1 MTTPSTSRTLTAL
14 AAVNLVLA
22 GCASAPPVPP
32 LQTPSQPV
40 VQAPQNTAAPAAAAV
55 LEQAL
60 NRLENPGNLREFGV
74 ELLPRFGGDNLRFG
88 DLFDIDLLS
97 SREAFLHLYLF
108 QTSGDVMALA
118 ENMSVRGG
126 EKTAFPPAKSGIRLR
141 AHPPAG
147 NNALLLIATTRPI
160 AGTVARNYRPLGKPA
175 RLAGSVTNA
184 LQDIENQLRD
194 IPAAEWRAVYR
205 NITIRP

>member
-22 GCASAPPVPP
+22 GCASAPAVPP
-32 LQTPSQPV
+32 LQTPAQPPA
-40 VQAPQNTAAPAAAAV
+40 QAAILPATES

-108 QTSGDVMALA
+108 QTSGYVMALA

>member
-22 GCASAPPVPP
+22 GCASAPAVPP
-32 LQTPSQPV
+32 LQTPAQPPA
-40 VQAPQNTAAPAAAAV
+40 QAAILPATES

>member
-22 GCASAPPVPP
+22 GCASAPAVPP
-32 LQTPSQPV
+32 LQTPAQPPA
-40 VQAPQNTAAPAAAAV
+40 QAAILPATES

-160 AGTVARNYRPLGKPA
+160 AGTVARNYRPLGNPV
-175 RLAGSVTNA
+175 RLAGSATNT

>member
-22 GCASAPPVPP
+22 GCASAPAVPP
-32 LQTPSQPV
+32 LQTPAQPPA
-40 VQAPQNTAAPAAAAV
+40 QAAILPATES

-97 SREAFLHLYLF
+97 SREAFLHLSLF

-160 AGTVARNYRPLGKPA
+160 AGTVARNYRPLGNPV
-175 RLAGSVTNA
+175 RLAGSATNA

>member
-22 GCASAPPVPP
+22 GCASAPAVPP
-32 LQTPSQPV
+32 LQTPAQPPA
-40 VQAPQNTAAPAAAAV
+40 QAAILPATES

-160 AGTVARNYRPLGKPA
+160 AGTVARNYRPLGNPV
-175 RLAGSVTNA
+175 RLAGSATNA

>member
-22 GCASAPPVPP
+22 GCASAPAVPP
-32 LQTPSQPV
+32 LQTPAQPPA
-40 VQAPQNTAAPAAAAV
+40 QAAILPATES

-108 QTSGDVMALA
+108 
-118 ENMSVRGG
+118 
-126 EKTAFPPAKSGIRLR
+126 
-141 AHPPAG
+141 
-147 NNALLLIATTRPI
+147 
-160 AGTVARNYRPLGKPA
+160 
-175 RLAGSVTNA
+175 
-184 LQDIENQLRD
+184 
-194 IPAAEWRAVYR
+194 
-205 NITIRP
+205 

>member
-32 LQTPSQPV
+32 LQTPAQPPA
-40 VQAPQNTAAPAAAAV
+40 QAAILPATES

-160 AGTVARNYRPLGKPA
+160 AGTVARNYRPLGNPV
-175 RLAGSVTNA
+175 RLAGSATNA

>member
-1 MTTPSTSRTLTAL
+1 
-14 AAVNLVLA
+14 
-22 GCASAPPVPP
+22 
-32 LQTPSQPV
+32 
-40 VQAPQNTAAPAAAAV
+40 
-55 LEQAL
+55 
-60 NRLENPGNLREFGV
+60 
-74 ELLPRFGGDNLRFG
+74 
-88 DLFDIDLLS
+88 
-97 SREAFLHLYLF
+97 
-108 QTSGDVMALA
+108 MALA

-175 RLAGSVTNA
+175 RLAGSATNA
-184 LQDIENQLRD
+184 LQNIESQLRD

>member
-22 GCASAPPVPP
+22 GCASAPAVPP
-32 LQTPSQPV
+32 LQTPAQPPA
-40 VQAPQNTAAPAAAAV
+40 QAAILPATES

-160 AGTVARNYRPLGKPA
+160 VGTVARNYRPLGKPA

>member
-1 MTTPSTSRTLTAL
+1 
-14 AAVNLVLA
+14 
-22 GCASAPPVPP
+22 
-32 LQTPSQPV
+32 
-40 VQAPQNTAAPAAAAV
+40 
-55 LEQAL
+55 
-60 NRLENPGNLREFGV
+60 
-74 ELLPRFGGDNLRFG
+74 
-88 DLFDIDLLS
+88 
-97 SREAFLHLYLF
+97 
-108 QTSGDVMALA
+108 MALA

-160 AGTVARNYRPLGKPA
+160 AGTVARNYRPLGNPV
-175 RLAGSVTNA
+175 RLAGSATNA

>member
-22 GCASAPPVPP
+22 GCASAPAVPP
-32 LQTPSQPV
+32 LQTPAQPPA
-40 VQAPQNTAAPAAAAV
+40 QAAILPATES

-126 EKTAFPPAKSGIRLR
+126 EKIAFPPAKSGIRLR

-160 AGTVARNYRPLGKPA
+160 AGTVARNYRPLGNPV
-175 RLAGSVTNA
+175 RLAGSATNA

>member
-22 GCASAPPVPP
+22 GCASAPAVPP
-32 LQTPSQPV
+32 LQTPAQPPA
-40 VQAPQNTAAPAAAAV
+40 QAAILPATES

-175 RLAGSVTNA
+175 RLAGSATNA

>member
-22 GCASAPPVPP
+22 GCASAPAVPP
-32 LQTPSQPV
+32 LQTPAQPP
-40 VQAPQNTAAPAAAAV
+40 VQAAILPATES

-160 AGTVARNYRPLGKPA
+160 AGTVARNYRPLGNPV
-175 RLAGSVTNA
+175 RLAGSATNA

>member
-22 GCASAPPVPP
+22 GCASAPAVPP
-32 LQTPSQPV
+32 LQTPAQP
-40 VQAPQNTAAPAAAAV
+40 PAQVAILPATES

-126 EKTAFPPAKSGIRLR
+126 EKIAFPPAKSGIRLR

>member
-22 GCASAPPVPP
+22 GCASVPAVPP
-32 LQTPSQPV
+32 LQTPAQPPA
-40 VQAPQNTAAPAAAAV
+40 QAAILPATES

-60 NRLENPGNLREFGV
+60 KRLENPGNLREFGV

-175 RLAGSVTNA
+175 RLAGSATNA

>member
-22 GCASAPPVPP
+22 VCPPPPAVPP
-32 LQTPSQPV
+32 LQTPAQPPA
-40 VQAPQNTAAPAAAAV
+40 QAAILPATES

-160 AGTVARNYRPLGKPA
+160 AGTVARNYRPLGNPV
-175 RLAGSVTNA
+175 RLAGSATNA

>member
-22 GCASAPPVPP
+22 GCASAPVVPP
-32 LQTPSQPV
+32 LQTPAQPPA
-40 VQAPQNTAAPAAAAV
+40 QAAILPATEN

-126 EKTAFPPAKSGIRLR
+126 EKIAFPPAKSGIRLR

-147 NNALLLIATTRPI
+147 DNALLLIATTRPI
-160 AGTVARNYRPLGKPA
+160 AGTVARNYRPLGNPV
-175 RLAGSVTNA
+175 RLAGSATNA